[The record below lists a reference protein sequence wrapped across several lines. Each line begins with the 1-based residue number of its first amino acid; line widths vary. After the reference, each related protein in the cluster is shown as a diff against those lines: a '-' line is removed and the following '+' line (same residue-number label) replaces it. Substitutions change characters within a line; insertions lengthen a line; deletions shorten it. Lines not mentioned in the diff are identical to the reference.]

1 MLLKDNEKWLD
12 SVYADSGINFVSNPS
27 PERGEKIK
35 ISIRMLNN
43 KSLKKVFLRLKEWG
57 IEQLLE
63 MKCTETEGNLCYYS
77 VEYTCFEK
85 RISYQFYLVTEDK
98 IYYYT
103 KYRLTDYIPD
113 ESRDFVILTDYEEP
127 KWVKNSVFYQIL
139 PDRFAN
145 GKEEISVKNGE
156 YTYLGKKTLRIKW
169 GEKPPKYEVG
179 GCLDFYGGDLYGII
193 EKLDYLQ
200 ELGVTAIYLNPIFLS
215 PTIHKYDSLDYFVI
229 DPHLGGEEG
238 LIKLSEEVHKRGMKI
253 VLDISINHTS
263 SEAKWF
269 NKRREFYFIDSNGEY
284 DTWADV
290 STMPKLNYGSENLRK
305 IIYKDDY
312 SVLKKWIKPP
322 FSIDGWRFDVAD
334 CMARNEKGDFYHE
347 VWREIR
353 RELKSIN
360 PELLLLAED
369 WSDCSEMLQG
379 EEWDSAMNYFGV
391 GRPIREFT
399 GETDLFLARN
409 TDLNKVNHSLSANG
423 LKERILQFYTRLPT
437 VIEGQMFNL
446 IDSHDIDRLHNN
458 PNISVKRLIGAV
470 MTAFGLPGV
479 FSIYYGDEKYLE
491 GECGINEGCRY
502 SMDWER
508 KEGRETEIFSL
519 YKKLGNLKK
528 DSELLHSG
536 SFKVLYAEG
545 EVFAFTRF
553 DRKEC
558 MLFIWSKSEKEER
571 LRLDME
577 EFGIEKSGL
586 EMEVILGEEKGI
598 EKNKNIVEVLLKPED
613 SMLVYFR
620 KKQNGRYTENRK
632 KEFYITTTNA

>member
-27 PERGEKIK
+27 PKRGEKIK

-43 KSLKKVFLRLKEWG
+43 QSLKKVFLRLKEWG

-85 RISYQFYLVTEDK
+85 RISYQFYLVTEEK

-113 ESRDFVILTDYEEP
+113 ESRDFV
-127 KWVKNSVFYQIL
+127 
-139 PDRFAN
+139 
-145 GKEEISVKNGE
+145 
-156 YTYLGKKTLRIKW
+156 KKTLRIKW

-200 ELGVTAIYLNPIFLS
+200 ELGVTVIYLNPIFLS
-215 PTIHKYDSLDYFVI
+215 PTMHKYDGLDYFVI

-263 SEAKWF
+263 LEAKWF
-269 NKRREFYFIDSNGEY
+269 NERQEFYFIDSNGEY
-284 DTWADV
+284 DTWAGV

-391 GRPIREFT
+391 GRPIREFA

-409 TDLNKVNHSLSANG
+409 TELNKVNYSLSANG

-536 SFKVLYAEG
+536 SFKVLYVEG

-558 MLFIWSKSEKEER
+558 MLFIWSKSEKEEI

-586 EMEVILGEEKGI
+586 EMEVILGEDKEVERNGD
-598 EKNKNIVEVLLKPED
+598 IVEVFLRSED

-620 KKQNGRYTENRK
+620 EK
-632 KEFYITTTNA
+632 